1 MADWAGLPHD
11 LLVLIAKRV
20 KLIEDFIALSVVCTS
35 WQTAS
40 PKDNLDVLSPQ
51 LPLLMLADKDDD
63 YREFYS
69 LSKGKV
75 SQILCL
81 PEARGRACFPS
92 ETWLVTM
99 AWDGDGELNLLH
111 PFSRTQIQLPSQK
124 ALWDLQPGI
133 VKVYEGYH
141 NISKAVLSANP
152 SLTSD
157 YVLVISYNTNVNHL
171 AFWRP
176 RDLNWNKFDVVDTL
190 GGVSNM
196 IYYKGQFVFVTW
208 PGEVCI
214 LDVPGPNT
222 PEPTVKSR
230 MQRRMEHYNLGFN

>member
-51 LPLLMLADKDDD
+51 LHLLMLADKDDD

-75 SQILCL
+75 SRILYL

-99 AWDGDGELNLLH
+99 ACDGDGELNLLH
-111 PFSRTQIQLPSQK
+111 PFSRNQIQLPSQK

-133 VKVYEGYH
+133 VKLYEGYH
-141 NISKAVLSANP
+141 NISKSC
-152 SLTSD
+152 
-157 YVLVISYNTNVNHL
+157 LVCQSFSYIRL
-171 AFWRP
+171 CSGDF
-176 RDLNWNKFDVVDTL
+176 
-190 GGVSNM
+190 
-196 IYYKGQFVFVTW
+196 I
-208 PGEVCI
+208 
-214 LDVPGPNT
+214 
-222 PEPTVKSR
+222 
-230 MQRRMEHYNLGFN
+230 